1 MSESAQAA
9 SSGTALHDLLAPLGE
24 ASYSEARCA
33 EMADLIDE
41 IRSLKT
47 ARNAVV
53 LAHNY
58 QRPEIFQV
66 ADFVGDSLE
75 LARQAT
81 TVEAEVIVFC
91 GVHFMAETAKIL
103 NPTRRVILPD
113 LRAGCSL
120 ADSVTAEDLA
130 ERKAELRAIYPDLAV
145 VGYVNT
151 TADVKAE
158 CDACCTSSNAVR
170 VVEALP
176 SEHILF
182 VPDRNLAAHV
192 QSQTRKTIIAWDG
205 NCYVHQQI
213 TPEQIAAVRK
223 ALPRVK
229 ILAHPECRA
238 DVLALADAVLSTSG
252 MVRYAT
258 ESPDREFLIVTECG
272 LSDRLLLEV
281 PEKRFYKSCKLCAY
295 MKMITLEG
303 TRDALRD
310 LAPEITLPEEVRVR
324 APSKRCSRWAGERT
338 GGACRRGR
346 RGRPHRA
353 RGGAARVAGAGARRP
368 VRRLVGAPWRT
379 RARIRVARG
388 RRPTGAGGPDDPPRH
403 SPRAALHLRPAGA

>member
-1 MSESAQAA
+1 MTATTLAAPTGSDLQALFTPLADPAYSAERCDAMA
-9 SSGTALHDLLAPLGE
+9 GTIAEILALKRAL
-24 ASYSEARCA
+24 
-33 EMADLIDE
+33 
-41 IRSLKT
+41 
-47 ARNAVV
+47 NAVI

-58 QRPEIFQV
+58 QRPEIFRV

-81 TVEAEVIVFC
+81 RVDAETIVFC

-120 ADSVTAEDLA
+120 ADSVTGEDLA
-130 ERKAELRAIYPDLAV
+130 ARKAELRAAYPDLAV

-176 SEHILF
+176 SDHILF
-182 VPDRNLAAHV
+182 VPDRNLAAYV
-192 QSQTRKTIIAWDG
+192 QSRTRKSIIAWDG

-213 TPEQIAAVRK
+213 TPEQIRTVRSG
-223 ALPRVK
+223 LPHLQV
-229 ILAHPECRA
+229 LAHPECRA

-252 MVRYAT
+252 MVKYAR
-258 ESPDREFLIVTECG
+258 ESAAREFLVVTECG

-281 PEKRFYKSCKLCAY
+281 AGKRFYKSCKLCHY

-303 TRDALRD
+303 TRDALRE
-310 LAPEITLPEEVRVR
+310 LAPEITLAEDVRVR
-324 APSKRCSRWAGERT
+324 AA
-338 GGACRRGR
+338 
-346 RGRPHRA
+346 
-353 RGGAARVAGAGARRP
+353 
-368 VRRLVGAPWRT
+368 
-379 RARIRVARG
+379 
-388 RRPTGAGGPDDPPRH
+388 
-403 SPRAALHLRPAGA
+403 AALERMLELGG

>member
-1 MSESAQAA
+1 MTNESPTPALAPDGAALQA
-9 SSGTALHDLLAPLGE
+9 LLAPLGD
-24 ASYSEARCA
+24 ATYDDARCA
-33 EMADLIDE
+33 TMSALIAE
-41 IRSLKT
+41 IETLKRE
-47 ARNAVV
+47 RNAVV

-75 LARQAT
+75 LAQKAT
-81 TVEAEVIVFC
+81 TVDADVIVFC

-103 NPTRRVILPD
+103 NPSRRVLLPD

-130 ERKAELRAIYPDLAV
+130 ERKAELRKIYPDLAV

-158 CDACCTSSNAVR
+158 CDACCTSSNAVK

-176 SEHILF
+176 SRNILF

-192 QSQTRKTIIAWDG
+192 QSQTTKSIIAWDG
-205 NCYVHQQI
+205 NCYVHHQI
-213 TPEQIAAVRK
+213 TPEQITAVK
-223 ALPRVK
+223 AGLPHVK
-229 ILAHPECRA
+229 VLAHPECRA
-238 DVLALADAVLSTSG
+238 DVLAVADAVLSTSG
-252 MVRYAT
+252 MVRYAK
-258 ESPDREFLIVTECG
+258 ESDANEFLIVTECG

-310 LAPEITLPEEVRVR
+310 LQPEITIPEEIRVR
-324 APSKRCSRWAGERT
+324 AARALEAMLT
-338 GGACRRGR
+338 LGG
-346 RGRPHRA
+346 
-353 RGGAARVAGAGARRP
+353 
-368 VRRLVGAPWRT
+368 
-379 RARIRVARG
+379 
-388 RRPTGAGGPDDPPRH
+388 
-403 SPRAALHLRPAGA
+403 